1 MALALRWPNLT
12 ATPAWGIEPVPSE
25 SRTLGTLDNAV
36 LWGNLGF
43 SLLLLVT
50 GSFLVPAMS
59 LGQALLAILLGALIG
74 NALLALAAVM
84 GAETGVPAMVLYR
97 APLGIRGSYLASLA
111 TLVRNVAWGTLALV
125 LMAEVATTL
134 SERGLGWGAR
144 PVWVIVFGGLG
155 TAMAVLGP
163 IDVVRKWFRRFWF
176 WLVLLVAGVVGLS
189 GYMEFGIPAM
199 LQRAPAGGWPSFW
212 QGVDLV
218 IALPVAWLPLAADY
232 SRFAKAPRN
241 AFWGTFAGSFVAT
254 VWFCALGVLYLPAV
268 NAEDLV
274 GWLLGGM
281 PIGIMAL
288 LVALMMESDG
298 AFANVYSASV
308 SAQNVAPRMSQRRL
322 AVTVGAV
329 SIVLALAVN
338 LLHYENVLLLIGS
351 LFVPLFGI
359 LAADYFLVRRRRL
372 DTAALYRSDGR
383 FWYRGGVNGAA
394 LGIWLAGFLL
404 YNWISPGTVEW
415 WVNAMD
421 ALFSGLLR
429 LPFPLGDEL
438 TWLGASIPA
447 FLATFVL
454 YGLVGTWMNRRKPAA
469 KETPTE
475 RPDPVAMEQTSDAG

>member
-12 ATPAWGIEPVPSE
+12 RGPEWGIEPVPGE
-25 SRTLGTLDNAV
+25 SRTLGTFDNAV

-50 GSFLVPAMS
+50 GSFLVPAMG
-59 LGQALLAILLGALIG
+59 LGQALLAILVGALIG
-74 NALLALAAVM
+74 NVLLAVAAVI
-84 GAETGVPAMVLYR
+84 GAETGLPAMVLYR
-97 APLGIRGSYLASLA
+97 APLGIRGSYVASVA

-125 LMAEVATTL
+125 LVAEVATTL

-155 TAMAVLGP
+155 TLMAVLGP
-163 IDVVRKWFRRFWF
+163 IDIVRKWFRRFWF
-176 WLVLLVAGVVGLS
+176 WFVLLVAVVVGLS
-189 GYMEFGIPAM
+189 GYMEFGVPAM
-199 LQRAPAGGWPSFW
+199 LQRDPSGGWPSFW

-232 SRFAKAPRN
+232 SRFAKAPRS
-241 AFWGTFAGSFVAT
+241 AFIGTFAGSFIAT
-254 VWFCALGVLYLPAV
+254 FWFCALGVLYLPAV

-281 PIGIMAL
+281 PIGLMAL

-308 SAQNVAPRMSQRRL
+308 SAQNVAPEASRRGL
-322 AVTVGAV
+322 AVAVGAV
-329 SIVLALAVN
+329 AVLLALVVDV
-338 LLHYENVLLLIGS
+338 LHYENVLLLIGS

-372 DTAALYRSDGR
+372 DTAALYRSDGG

-394 LGIWLAGFLL
+394 LVVWLAGFLL
-404 YNWISPGTVEW
+404 YNWISPGTVGW
-415 WVNAMD
+415 WVNLMD
-421 ALFSGLLR
+421 ALFGGLLR
-429 LPFPLGDEL
+429 LPFPLGSEL

-454 YGLVGTWMNRRKPAA
+454 YAVVGTWTNRRNPA
-469 KETPTE
+469 PVE
-475 RPDPVAMEQTSDAG
+475 RAGDAG